1 MKKLLLFSLLLLAG
15 FSACEKNKV
24 PTINFEIKNYD
35 GSSDYVAVQI
45 DMSNFNP
52 KKVRAFGYSVDSV
65 PEHRME
71 KNQKFSYYF
80 DGPGVQ
86 SFDFYCGNLISG
98 KVYYARAFVAMHS
111 GALYR
116 SEAKP
121 FFVPL
126 NCGVGNNYF
135 YYVNYNTG
143 NNISSGPTSS
153 ITLLSSNAT
162 SRTYQ
167 FTYNSN
173 NVYNIV
179 FPGMPENKPYTTTT
193 DVNALGS
200 SKVVIT
206 RTNSGAKVNAGA
218 SLSVELGSAGQFRV
232 KMCSCKLQDSALGI
246 APYSMK
252 FNVFGYL

>member
-1 MKKLLLFSLLLLAG
+1 MKKLFLFSILLIAS
-15 FSACEKNKV
+15 FSACEKNKI
-24 PTINFEIKNYD
+24 PTINFEVKNFD
-35 GSSDYVAVQI
+35 GSSDYVQINI

-65 PEHRME
+65 AEHPME
-71 KNQKFSYYF
+71 RNQKFSYYF
-80 DGPGVQ
+80 EGAGIQ
-86 SFDFYCGNLISG
+86 SLDFYCGNLVSG
-98 KVYYARAFVAMHS
+98 KVYYARTFVAMHS
-111 GALYR
+111 GELYR

-126 NCGVGNNYF
+126 NCGVGNNFF

-143 NNISSGPTSS
+143 SIISSGSTSA
-153 ITLLSSNAT
+153 INLLSSNAT

-167 FTYNSN
+167 FTHNT
-173 NVYNIV
+173 NVFNIV

-193 DVNALGS
+193 DENALGS

-206 RTNSGAKVNAGA
+206 RANSGVKVNAGA
-218 SLSVELGSAGQFRV
+218 ALSVEIGSAGQFRV
-232 KMCSCKLQDSALGI
+232 KMCACKLQDSSLGTTNR
-246 APYSMK
+246 SMK